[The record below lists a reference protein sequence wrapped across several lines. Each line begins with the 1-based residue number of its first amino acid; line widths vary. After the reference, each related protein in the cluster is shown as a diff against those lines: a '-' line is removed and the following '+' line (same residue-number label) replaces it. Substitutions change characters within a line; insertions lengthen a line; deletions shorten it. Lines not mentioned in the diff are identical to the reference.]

1 MTAMPRG
8 AKSRLSML
16 CLLECGCGESG
27 IIAAMTQLFMYTR
40 ERTCGDQQLAR
51 LCLQEFGVPYTE
63 VNISREPDAA
73 LELQELIGCLAVPTL
88 LVADRQ
94 RRPLTPPTPIGLYQS
109 VRNVDRGS

>member
-1 MTAMPRG
+1 
-8 AKSRLSML
+8 
-16 CLLECGCGESG
+16 
-27 IIAAMTQLFMYTR
+27 MTQLFMYTR

-88 LVADRQ
+88 LVADEQ
-94 RRPLTPPTPIGLYQS
+94 RRPIELPTPTGPHQS
-109 VRNVDRGS
+109 VRNVDRGAVISEPSRDGLRQFLSKHALLPAAT